1 MSNKPVIWE
10 ELTLDRALDLA
21 EKRGIIIF
29 PVATTEA
36 HGNHLPLGTDTYT
49 AEWIAEELSRITGL
63 PVLSPTPIRAGT
75 SPTFHYDLKG
85 DPARGTLA
93 IGHSTMHNLI
103 KDILRS
109 LWTAGFRKIIM
120 VQGHGQEPNFQ
131 VITQEVATEL
141 RREGKPLFI
150 AAATYWELA
159 AETLRR
165 ELTTPFYHSGEEETS
180 NILYV
185 RPDLVRIDAAT
196 GKELKPL
203 VAKTLLKRSI
213 TQDETETFQVFDI
226 AQIIPVPPPGHRST
240 GGIGTTEQIKSASA
254 EKGGKVLH
262 RAVERY
268 LDLVRDLEQYYAPAE
283 VPGVDVRERPETPRF
298 KVEY

>member
-1 MSNKPVIWE
+1 MSKKAVLWE
-10 ELTLDRALDLA
+10 ELTLDKAAELA

-36 HGNHLPLGTDTYT
+36 HGNHLPLGTDTFT
-49 AEWIAEELSRITGL
+49 AEWIAEELSRITGI

-75 SPTFHYDLKG
+75 SPTFHYDTKG
-85 DPARGTLA
+85 DPLPGTLA
-93 IGHSTMHNLI
+93 ISQNTMHNLI
-103 KDILRS
+103 KDIIRG
-109 LWTAGFRKIIM
+109 LWVVGFRKIII

-131 VITQEVATEL
+131 VITHEVATEL

-165 ELTTPFYHSGEEETS
+165 EVSTPFYHSGEEETS
-180 NILYV
+180 NVLWV
-185 RPDLVRIDAAT
+185 RPELVKIENTA
-196 GKELKPL
+196 GKELNPL
-203 VAKTLLKRSI
+203 IDKSLLKKSI

-226 AQIIPVPPPGHRST
+226 AQIIPVPAPGHKST

-254 EKGGKVLH
+254 EKGKKVLT

-268 LDLVRDLEQYYAPAE
+268 LDLIRDLERYYAPNE
-283 VPGVDVRERPETPRF
+283 VPGVDVRERPAEARF
-298 KVEY
+298 EVNY